1 MSLAKKITAVHFENS
16 NFSNGDENTGQR
28 YTINVSDYNI
38 QIDPEFYTGSFA
50 DKALSGKYRQ
60 NLRGL
65 RPSVE
70 LRYDGS
76 TQSTRMR
83 NLFNDI
89 IVAFVT
95 NNADSITFYP
105 DASKADNFEV
115 VLEPSSYGTN
125 YRNTTGT
132 FVPSL
137 RLVSLNE
144 ITSIPS
150 YLEGP

>member
-1 MSLAKKITAVHFENS
+1 MDKQVTAVHFES
-16 NFSNGDENTGQR
+16 IHFTNGDENTGQR
-28 YTINVSDYNI
+28 YTIDIQDYDIN
-38 QIDPEFYTGSFA
+38 IDPEFYTGNFA

-65 RPSVE
+65 RPSVS
-70 LRYDGS
+70 LSYDRS
-76 TQSTRMR
+76 LQSSRMR

-115 VLEPSSYGTN
+115 VLENGSHSTSYASTI
-125 YRNTTGT
+125 GT
-132 FVPSL
+132 FSPSMS
-137 RLVSLNE
+137 LVSLNE
-144 ITSIPS
+144 ITTIPN